1 MRQLLLILFFTIFSS
16 QTQESSFKVTYLLL
30 SEPIQPYEKLW
41 QAVCQVESG
50 GNPLAVGDKHLNGYS
65 YGIAQIRESRLKDYN
80 RRTSSN
86 YSVVDLF
93 DAEVSREIFMYYAV
107 PDFETTC
114 RLWNGGRNGM
124 NKKSTLKYW
133 EAVSALLQNR

>member
-1 MRQLLLILFFTIFSS
+1 MKRLLIILFFLTYSL
-16 QTQESSFKVTYLLL
+16 QTQEAGHKVTYLLVT
-30 SEPIQPYEKLW
+30 EPLRPFDRLW
-41 QAVCQVESG
+41 EAVCQVESSN
-50 GNPLAVGDKHLNGYS
+50 NPLAIGDKHLNGYS

-80 RRTSSN
+80 RRTSLN
-86 YSVVDLF
+86 YSVIDLF

-114 RLWNGGRNGM
+114 REWNGGKSGM

-133 EAVSALLQNR
+133 EAVKELL